1 MGLPIALRAGEP
13 KLAVMSACLTCGVC
27 RLAGYVIL
35 CFLTAVNN
43 FTCLCR
49 LTKHETPFLHVSR
62 THRSPGPDER
72 TLMRAM
78 SSAHSVACPCPP
90 ETHANQMPMRTQP

>member
-43 FTCLCR
+43 NFTCLCR
-49 LTKHETPFLHVSR
+49 LTKHETC
-62 THRSPGPDER
+62 
-72 TLMRAM
+72 
-78 SSAHSVACPCPP
+78 HSCTCEQDSQEAW
-90 ETHANQMPMRTQP
+90 T